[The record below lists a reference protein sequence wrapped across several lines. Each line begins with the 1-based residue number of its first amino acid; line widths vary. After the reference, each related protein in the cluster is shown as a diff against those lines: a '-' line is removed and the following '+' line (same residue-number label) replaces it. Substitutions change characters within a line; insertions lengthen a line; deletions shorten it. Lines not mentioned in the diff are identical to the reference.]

1 MSYSAGPDLERGQYG
16 DFDSLCQGVTEG
28 LEKLSGSINNIR
40 RLLKASSN
48 NRANSRFEDRLR
60 KATEEASDEFRHF
73 GEDVKVLSEWNP
85 KQLSPTQ
92 RFTQDK
98 LNKEF
103 TNIINEFRTLQKN
116 AQEVKIQ
123 QNANKASLQ
132 QEDEN
137 TPLMSESRQ
146 AYSSLQQQQQHQ
158 VLDVVNQD
166 DVDFQTT
173 LVTERE
179 ADIRGIEQGITEIN
193 SIFKDLG
200 TLVNEQGAQID
211 TVEENI
217 SNLATNSENAAK
229 QLNQAN
235 EYQKKRRNW
244 SCCVLTFLVVVLTII
259 LLVVS
264 L

>member
-1 MSYSAGPDLERGQYG
+1 MSYNAGPDLERGQYG
-16 DFDSLCQGVTEG
+16 DFDGLCQGVTEG

-48 NRANSRFEDRLR
+48 TRASSRFEERLR
-60 KATEEASDEFRHF
+60 RATEEASDEFKHF

-85 KQLSPTQ
+85 KNLSPTQ

-123 QNANKASLQ
+123 QQQANKTSLQ

-146 AYSSLQQQQQHQ
+146 AYSSLQQQHQ

-179 ADIRGIEQGITEIN
+179 ADIRDIEQGITEIN

-244 SCCVLTFLVVVLTII
+244 SCCVLAFLIVVLTVI
-259 LLVVS
+259 LLVAS